1 MSDEN
6 RSQHAGSFQYQD
18 SRPQCTATYLLPAV
32 LQILQEESQLEV
44 QGKRLFEIGCG
55 SGATAF
61 TLSQLGYEVTGID
74 PSSSGIELANRN
86 YPDLKLFP
94 GSAYDDL
101 AASYGVF
108 PAVISLDVIEHCFYP
123 RQFAKAFYELLAAD
137 GLGIISTPF
146 HGYWKNLAISLL
158 GKWDSHLSP
167 LWDHG
172 HIKFFSKKTLTAI
185 LQEAGF
191 LEVRFVRAGGL
202 PGFAKSMVAIVRK

>member
-1 MSDEN
+1 MLDGN
-6 RSQHAGSFQYQD
+6 RSQHAASFQYRD
-18 SRPQCTATYLLPAV
+18 SRPLCTAAYLLPV
-32 LQILQEESQLEV
+32 LRQILQKESQLEV

-55 SGATAF
+55 SGATASV
-61 TLSQLGYEVTGID
+61 LSQLGYEVTGID
-74 PSSSGIELANRN
+74 LSSSGLELANQN
-86 YPDLKLFP
+86 YPDLDLFL

-108 PAVISLDVIEHCFYP
+108 PAVISLEVIEHCLYP
-123 RQFAKAFYELLAAD
+123 RQFAKTLYELLAEG
-137 GLGIISTPF
+137 GLGIISTPY

-172 HIKFFSKKTLTAI
+172 HIKFFSKKTLKAI

-191 LEVRFVRAGGL
+191 REIRFARAGGL
-202 PGFAKSMVAIVRK
+202 PGFAKSMVAIVRR